1 VESKK
6 TGLKSVSKV
15 KSVLLARTKL
25 RRKYVVK
32 KIMKSGEDYEVS
44 LTELDELKWMK
55 KHMNFTQSNTLS

>member
-44 LTELDELKWMK
+44 LPELDELKWMK